1 LGLEVLFGRAAQL
14 NDSGGAD
21 RIATPTGRF
30 HSQPKKL
37 MLVELV
43 FCMMNT
49 SSTIRIT
56 NPVISADHS
65 AAARVN
71 FTADSGL
78 TRYSP
83 GVATGS
89 GGTPFPEADGGRS
102 DGTDGSL
109 VMTPSCP
116 FPHRMKP
123 VWVLTLS

>member
-1 LGLEVLFGRAAQL
+1 MRAVPTATVSRPPHTAA
-14 NDSGGAD
+14 N
-21 RIATPTGRF
+21 RIPTPTGRF

-37 MLVELV
+37 MVVESV

-49 SSTIRIT
+49 NSTIRIT

-83 GVATGS
+83 GVRDRIRWCPFPDAGGGGGS
-89 GGTPFPEADGGRS
+89 GGTG
-102 DGTDGSL
+102 GSL
-109 VMTPSCP
+109 VIGSI
-116 FPHRMKP
+116 FA
-123 VWVLTLS
+123 LSSVE